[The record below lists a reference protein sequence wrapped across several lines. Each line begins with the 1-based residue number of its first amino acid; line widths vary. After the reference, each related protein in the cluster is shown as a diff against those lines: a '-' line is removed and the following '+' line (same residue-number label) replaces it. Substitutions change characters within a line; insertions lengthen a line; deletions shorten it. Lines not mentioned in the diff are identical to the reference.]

1 MEKILVKMKSG
12 EEFEYEYKE
21 NDVRFNREMTEV
33 YEEKTGNKRLI
44 APTENIEYIAFG

>member
-21 NDVRFNREMTEV
+21 NDVRCNREMTEV
-33 YEEKTGNKRLI
+33 YEEKTGNERLI